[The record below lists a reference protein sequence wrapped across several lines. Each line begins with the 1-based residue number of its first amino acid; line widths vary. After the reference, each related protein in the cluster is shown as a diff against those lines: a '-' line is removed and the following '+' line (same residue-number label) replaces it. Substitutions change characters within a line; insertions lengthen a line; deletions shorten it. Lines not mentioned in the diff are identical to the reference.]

1 MRVLSGLQATLERC
15 ESMCRREASKF
26 DGEIRHADF
35 IESALE
41 FVRDDLFTSA
51 KAPFN
56 AALLNP
62 PYRKINSDSQT
73 RRLLREAGIETSN
86 LYTGFLALAAR
97 LLCDGG
103 EMVSITPRSFC
114 NGPYFR
120 PFRREFLDSM
130 SLERL
135 HVFDSRSAAFQR
147 DSVLQENLIVR
158 AVKSRK
164 HAAQVVISS
173 SSGEPE
179 QAFAKRGGL
188 RRCRSPR

>member
-1 MRVLSGLQATLERC
+1 MASLFQLTTDDIHLLDAGAGKGALTEAFVQSACSRHERPNRLTVVACEMDERVLGALRLTMERC
-15 ESMCRREASKF
+15 QSLCAASGIEF

-35 IESALE
+35 TESALE
-41 FVRDDLFTSA
+41 FVRDDLFSSA

-56 AALLNP
+56 AALHNP

-120 PFRREFLDSM
+120 PFRHEFLDSM
-130 SLERL
+130 SLKRL
-135 HVFDSRSAAFQR
+135 HVFDSRSAA
-147 DSVLQENLIVR
+147 
-158 AVKSRK
+158 
-164 HAAQVVISS
+164 
-173 SSGEPE
+173 
-179 QAFAKRGGL
+179 
-188 RRCRSPR
+188 